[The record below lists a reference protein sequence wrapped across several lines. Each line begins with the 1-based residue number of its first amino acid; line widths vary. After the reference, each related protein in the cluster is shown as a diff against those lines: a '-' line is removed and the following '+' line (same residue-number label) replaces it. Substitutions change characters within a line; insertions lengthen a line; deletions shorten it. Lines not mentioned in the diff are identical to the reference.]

1 MIIIAKTIK
10 DIDKL
15 INKAE
20 YFLDKS
26 IEYKTIYPS
35 LSETYYKTHSELLNT
50 VNNLHSNIVD
60 FIKEQKDKNSINKD
74 ILDVMMKIWNF
85 EPQQYIERIEYLES
99 KENKYKMS

>member
-50 VNNLHSNIVD
+50 VNNL
-60 FIKEQKDKNSINKD
+60 
-74 ILDVMMKIWNF
+74 
-85 EPQQYIERIEYLES
+85 QQYVRKAHS
-99 KENKYKMS
+99 FRCGMDSTKYKDNMYVDIENIHKNLSSIGI

>member
-35 LSETYYKTHSELLNT
+35 LSETYYKTH
-50 VNNLHSNIVD
+50 IVD
-60 FIKEQKDKNSINKD
+60 FIKEQIVS
-74 ILDVMMKIWNF
+74 
-85 EPQQYIERIEYLES
+85 
-99 KENKYKMS
+99 

>member
-26 IEYKTIYPS
+26 IE
-35 LSETYYKTHSELLNT
+35 
-50 VNNLHSNIVD
+50 
-60 FIKEQKDKNSINKD
+60 
-74 ILDVMMKIWNF
+74 
-85 EPQQYIERIEYLES
+85 RIEYLES